1 MQKSASPVL
10 ASARTVKIGGADYRY
25 GPLPYRVRGELE
37 NIYLP
42 QARTPYEKIK
52 EEVDK
57 LSAEE
62 QEGCAEMLDNA
73 RRMSAGWQHSVESED
88 AFACFS
94 ASNERWAEF
103 LSVVLP
109 VFNSFRQ
116 TPDWLA
122 LAEGTTKGD
131 RDEMYAQ
138 CLEIGAYLPKFLSRA
153 AAANR

>member
-10 ASARTVKIGGADYRY
+10 ASARAVKIGGVDYKY

-37 NIYLP
+37 NLYLP
-42 QARTPYEKIK
+42 NARTPYEKIK

-57 LSAEE
+57 LSPEE
-62 QEGCAEMLDNA
+62 QEACGDMLDNA
-73 RRMSAGWQHSVESED
+73 RRMSAGWQHSVESDD
-88 AFACFS
+88 AFGYFS

-103 LSVVLP
+103 LSAVLP
-109 VFNSFRQ
+109 AFNAFRQ
-116 TPDWLA
+116 PPDWLA

-153 AAANR
+153 AGASR